1 MARSVFYYHLSRLNE
16 RDRYDDLRERIKS
29 VYHRNHGRYG
39 YRRICMVLHNE
50 GMVVNHKTVQKLMS
64 QMGREDL
71 TLSSYKGEV
80 GRIAP
85 NVLERDF
92 KADRP
97 CQKWATDV
105 TQVRIKDSKC
115 YISPILDMFNGEIV
129 AYQISDRPDLKM
141 VTDMLKKAL
150 RGRKGTDGLI
160 IHSDQGW
167 HYQHYKY
174 RRLLVDNNII
184 QSMSRKGNC
193 LDNSMMENF
202 FGLMKSEL
210 LYAND
215 YQDMDTFKK
224 DLIEYFG
231 YYNNKR
237 IKNRLKGM
245 SPVEYRTQYEQNLN
259 KEFIWGKSLTF
270 LGVIRPAVPLFF
282 YLTKTDQ
289 HTTLIDIGG
298 IRGRQRV
305 DKRGTV
311 YVSHMEPPG

>member
-1 MARSVFYYHLSRLNE
+1 MARSVFYYHLEKIRNGTDKYGHA
-16 RDRYDDLRERIKS
+16 RDEIGSIFREHKS
-29 VYHRNHGRYG
+29 RYG
-39 YRRICMVLHNE
+39 YRRITDEMRNRGYVI
-50 GMVVNHKTVQKLMS
+50 NHKTVQRLMKS
-64 QMGREDL
+64 MGLKCQIREVKYR
-71 TLSSYKGEV
+71 SYKGEV

-92 KADRP
+92 WADRP

-105 TQVRIKDSKC
+105 TQVRIKDNKC
-115 YISPILDMFNGEIV
+115 YLSPILDMFNGEIV
-129 AYQISDRPDLKM
+129 AYQISDRPNLKM
-141 VTDMLKKAL
+141 VTDMLRKAL
-150 RGRKGTDGLI
+150 WGRKNTEGLI

-174 RRLLVDNNII
+174 RKMLEKKNII

-215 YQDMDTFKK
+215 YQDIESFKQ
-224 DLIEYFG
+224 DLIEYID

-245 SPVEYRTQYEQNLN
+245 SPVQYRIH
-259 KEFIWGKSLTF
+259 FIKNN
-270 LGVIRPAVPLFF
+270 
-282 YLTKTDQ
+282 
-289 HTTLIDIGG
+289 
-298 IRGRQRV
+298 
-305 DKRGTV
+305 
-311 YVSHMEPPG
+311 